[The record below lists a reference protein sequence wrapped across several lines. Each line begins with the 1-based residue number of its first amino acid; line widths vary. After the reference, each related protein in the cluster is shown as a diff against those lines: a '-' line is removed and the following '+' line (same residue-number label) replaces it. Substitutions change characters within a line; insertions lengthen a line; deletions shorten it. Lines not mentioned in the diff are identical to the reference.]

1 MSLSKRAML
10 AAMAIGAAAT
20 APAQAAAPATADED
34 DVPFKVWSAVNT
46 ITQAYAD
53 CVDRFDLD
61 GLAAIFTVD
70 AVYDYGP
77 GMMMHGRT
85 EIAEGAQ
92 KALGGVERS
101 SHTVGPPVVKRGE
114 EPGTYVS
121 TVYFFAV
128 HQQKD
133 GGHHT
138 AWGRYL
144 DTFRPDAGNRL
155 LIARRQ
161 TISHLTENMSSSRY
175 WLDRHAS

>member
-1 MSLSKRAML
+1 ML
-10 AAMAIGAAAT
+10 AAMAIGAAASPSQAETPVT
-20 APAQAAAPATADED
+20 AED
-34 DVPFKVWSAVNT
+34 DGVPFKVWSAVNA

-53 CVDRFDLD
+53 CIDRFDLD

-70 AVYDYGP
+70 AVYDYAP
-77 GMMMHGRT
+77 GMMMHGRD

-92 KALGGVERS
+92 KALAGVARS

-114 EPGTYVS
+114 DPGTYVS

-128 HQQKD
+128 HQHKD

-144 DTFRPDAGNRL
+144 DIFRPDASNRL